1 MLTYFPTCE
10 TKVLSMA
17 GFGNAGLPQRMLN
30 DAEATDAAF
39 NP

>member
-1 MLTYFPTCE
+1 MCLLSYLL

-17 GFGNAGLPQRMLN
+17 GFGNAGLPQRMLT